1 MKHFLTSLVNSGAVT
16 VFTSLAMTLKNT
28 GTLTFSVW
36 LSNWLIS
43 WVIVCTYVYFVA
55 PKVSE
60 WIRER
65 TV

>member
-1 MKHFLTSLVNSGAVT
+1 MRHFLTSLANSGVVT
-16 VFTSLAMTLKNT
+16 VFTSLAMTLKNIGIIEFT
-28 GTLTFSVW
+28 VW
-36 LSNWLIS
+36 LPNWLIS
-43 WVIVCTYVYFVA
+43 WPIVFTYVYFVA